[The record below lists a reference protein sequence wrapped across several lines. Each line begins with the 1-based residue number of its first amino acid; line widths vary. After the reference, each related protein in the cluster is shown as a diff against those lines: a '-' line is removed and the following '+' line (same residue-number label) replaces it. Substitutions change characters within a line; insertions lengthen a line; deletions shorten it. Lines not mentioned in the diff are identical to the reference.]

1 MRIPDEDLKMELLR
15 DPKYNYGGQA
25 VGSPNE
31 PIMVTHKP
39 TGISATCGAMR
50 SQYKNRSVA
59 IEMLEYGLMAAGY
72 NYDGATK

>member
-50 SQYKNRSVA
+50 SQYKT
-59 IEMLEYGLMAAGY
+59 GL
-72 NYDGATK
+72 